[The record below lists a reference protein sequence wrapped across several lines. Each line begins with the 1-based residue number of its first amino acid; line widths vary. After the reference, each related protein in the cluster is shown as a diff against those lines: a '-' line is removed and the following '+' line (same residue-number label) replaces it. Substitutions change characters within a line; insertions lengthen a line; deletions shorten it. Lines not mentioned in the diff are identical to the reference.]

1 MLYTRLPAE
10 LSKDPSLSN
19 KHLVSIGCSVTRKR
33 RLGDLTYG
41 RSFEDRRYFARAG
54 QCMLPS
60 PQSERAVADWA
71 AVCIKSVY
79 SRLPS
84 RPRALRLDA
93 SAVKPLVGKTTPRI
107 AQVGRPSDPNEQQ
120 MTRGNHGSHHAT

>member
-79 SRLPS
+79 SRLAS

-93 SAVKPLVGKTTPRI
+93 SAVKPLVGKTTPRA
-107 AQVGRPSDPNEQQ
+107 AQVGDRAIPTN
-120 MTRGNHGSHHAT
+120 NK